1 MRREIK
7 FRAWDE
13 KYKIMIYPENLD
25 KILKRFEGTD
35 AFFEDPLY
43 APDELYPFS
52 EIKFLRGIS
61 ILQEDYKDRLKIMQY
76 TGLKDKNGREIYE
89 GDIIKVIDRVGEEFL
104 AIIEF
109 RDGCFVAWINE
120 DTAYS
125 IDVLIDEDIEVIGNI
140 YEDPELL
147 EEAKNEKE
155 D

>member
-1 MRREIK
+1 MREIK

-89 GDIIKVIDRVGEEFL
+89 GDICKVGETADGKDIL
-104 AIIEF
+104 ALIYWDEKTACF
-109 RDGCFVAWINE
+109 RYRFNMVVML
-120 DTAYS
+120 TR
-125 IDVLIDEDIEVIGNI
+125 EDINPKNWEVIGNI
-140 YEDPELL
+140 YENPELL
-147 EEAKNEKE
+147 EEGEE
-155 D
+155 